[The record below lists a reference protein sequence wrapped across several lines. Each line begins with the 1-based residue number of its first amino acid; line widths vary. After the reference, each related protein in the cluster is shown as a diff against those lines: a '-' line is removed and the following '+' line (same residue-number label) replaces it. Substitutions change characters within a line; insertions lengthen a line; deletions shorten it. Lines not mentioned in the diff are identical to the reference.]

1 MSKSI
6 EGRGRKF
13 RDTRLASVQAHRD
26 EWMRRALAAEEAL
39 AEWFAKT
46 DWVRPTLQPHELG
59 LHLADVL
66 RLRAEAA
73 TKDKK

>member
-1 MSKSI
+1 MTKTVR
-6 EGRGRKF
+6 ENGHRF
-13 RDTRLASVQAHRD
+13 RDTRLLSATAQRD
-26 EWMRRALAAEEAL
+26 EWMARAVRAEEAL

-46 DWVRPTLQPHELG
+46 DWVRPTIQPHELG

-66 RLRAEAA
+66 RLRIEAA